1 MTKLST
7 NPFALTSFFGIKLKE
22 EKNNGGLVFKS
33 VLHNMSEKTFI
44 PFIIVAFYQWSWCK
58 QTLNQKHLIK

>member
-7 NPFALTSFFGIKLKE
+7 NPFALTSFFGIKLK

-44 PFIIVAFYQWSWCK
+44 PFIIVAFYQ
-58 QTLNQKHLIK
+58 